1 MVQDTRKRPYHHGGL
16 HEALVEA
23 GIAILNEGSL
33 EKFTLRECAR
43 RVGVSHAAPKN
54 HFTTLDDLKAEICA
68 RGFEQL
74 VKDQDAAAKA
84 AQLSS
89 PEARLIAM
97 GHAYVRFACANPA
110 IYMMMFRD
118 RHAFAEALHYREAA
132 EASWAQIRNAVAAV
146 IGSGRQD
153 IEARAAHAWA
163 LVHGFASLVIDGRL
177 PAGLKTDAVIA
188 EGLESFTR
196 SLSTLGSA

>member
-1 MVQDTRKRPYHHGGL
+1 MDQSTRKRPYHHGGL

-23 GIAILNEGSL
+23 GIAILSEGSL

-74 VKDQDAAAKA
+74 LKDQAAAAIA
-84 AQLSS
+84 APVQS

-110 IYMMMFRD
+110 VYMLMFRD
-118 RHAFAEALHYREAA
+118 RHAFTESTHYREAA
-132 EASWAQIRNAVAAV
+132 EASWAQIRDAVAAFL
-146 IGSGRQD
+146 GPGRQGA
-153 IEARAAHAWA
+153 EARAAQAWA
-163 LVHGFASLVIDGRL
+163 LVHGFSSLVIDGRL
-177 PAGLKTDAVIA
+177 PTGLETDAVVA
-188 EGLESFTR
+188 EALEGFACGLSA
-196 SLSTLGSA
+196 LGSA